1 MTVIMLFVSKLLA
14 TLRPG
19 KWLKP
24 GSISSSS
31 CAIVRVRVYVVL
43 KEQLIKSSTD

>member
-43 KEQLIKSSTD
+43 KRTVDKIID